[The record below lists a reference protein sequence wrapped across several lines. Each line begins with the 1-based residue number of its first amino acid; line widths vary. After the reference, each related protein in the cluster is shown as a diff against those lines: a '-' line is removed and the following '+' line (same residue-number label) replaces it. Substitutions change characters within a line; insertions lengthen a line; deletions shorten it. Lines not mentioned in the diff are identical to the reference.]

1 MLSVVASNN
10 RHHVFVAIFFVEIS
24 NNFSNSIFFSV
35 EGVTLNFF
43 ISKFSPLSFFEQD
56 SSWGVGVGFKSLRF
70 IIIKGVII

>member
-10 RHHVFVAIFFVEIS
+10 RHHVFVAIFSSKFRTI
-24 NNFSNSIFFSV
+24 FLIQFFFSV

-56 SSWGVGVGFKSLRF
+56 SSWGVGVGLKSLRF